1 MLPALLIFYR
11 PCLSSQFFITD
22 TLSIWLK
29 FWSVFFASS
38 MNILV
43 FGAPTEC
50 WLLHNR
56 PLILGPASNGHGL
69 YCHSSCFGYCLCY
82 IIIGNFCPFTIF
94 VSLSD
99 CYCILLHICLV
110 LSSWFAETAFLSVS
124 NIFVLE
130 SAYVRLLT
138 PCSTSWLIE
147 DNTDVCLYVYI
158 YCYVQIITIY
168 SKCMCLYI

>member
-1 MLPALLIFYR
+1 MLPALLVFYR
-11 PCLSSQFFITD
+11 PCLSSQLFITD

-82 IIIGNFCPFTIF
+82 IIIGISVHLLSLFLYLTATVFCFTSALF
-94 VSLSD
+94 YHLD
-99 CYCILLHICLV
+99 LL
-110 LSSWFAETAFLSVS
+110 
-124 NIFVLE
+124 
-130 SAYVRLLT
+130 RLLF
-138 PCSTSWLIE
+138 W
-147 DNTDVCLYVYI
+147 VCLIFLCLSLPMWDSWHHVPHRDLLK
-158 YCYVQIITIY
+158 ITLMY
-168 SKCMCLYI
+168 ACMCIYIAMCK